1 MGRSPFVVL
10 YGYEP
15 RYFGI
20 DISRTYQSPD
30 LQDWLADR
38 ELMQQLVHQRLL
50 RAQSKMRD
58 QADKNRSDR
67 VFQINDLVYLKAQP
81 YV

>member
-1 MGRSPFVVL
+1 VVL

-20 DISRTYQSPD
+20 DISRTCQSPD

-38 ELMQQLVHQRLL
+38 ELMQQLVRQHLL
-50 RAQSKMRD
+50 RAQSKMKD
-58 QADKNRSDR
+58 QVDKHRSD
-67 VFQINDLVYLKAQP
+67 
-81 YV
+81 